1 MNNSSLYLIVT
12 IAFMVALAVIGI
24 MISRGVKSSV
34 DWMVAGKSLGK
45 IPMAG
50 TYFATIVSAT
60 SIMSY
65 MGYYYLNGWAGWWN
79 AAGTLMTSFLAC
91 LYFAKKIR
99 QSECN
104 TLPEFIEKRYSR
116 GFSIVASLLVVLC
129 CTALLANQITG
140 ATIILQTF
148 SNWSTVTCCIVLL
161 LVFIVFTC
169 IGGMK
174 AVAWTDTICALIIIL
189 GVWIIAVQF
198 LGKVGGFG
206 AMNAGIAAINPE
218 FVKGF
223 STEIPAKISPVTALS
238 WVITWGICNFG
249 APQFV
254 ARFMSAESPEVASKS
269 QGITGIGL
277 LLFYVP
283 LVIIGLCGMLIH
295 PGIEKQDQVFTTLVT
310 TEVAPITGAI
320 MLAAVVAAIIS
331 TADSLLLLV
340 ATTFSHDF
348 YCKLKGNVSDKEE
361 LRVSRIATVVFGV
374 GAVVATF
381 FINDTIQTFQAKA
394 VTLMGSALAVTTMVG
409 VAYKRA
415 NKYSA
420 IIAAICGFVTAV
432 IWYTLGQP
440 GGIMAALPAC
450 AVCFIVIMVATLLTP
465 STANETADKEVM
477 ENLFGKE

>member
-1 MNNSSLYLIVT
+1 MGNHALYLGVT
-12 IAFMVALAVIGI
+12 VAFMVALAIIGI
-24 MISRGVKSSV
+24 MISRGVKSSE

-65 MGYYYLNGWAGWWN
+65 MGYYYLNGWSGWWN

-91 LYFAKKIR
+91 LYFAKKVR
-99 QSECN
+99 ESECN
-104 TLPEFIEKRYSR
+104 TLPEFIEKRYNR
-116 GFSIVASLLVVLC
+116 GFSIAASLLVVLC
-129 CTALLANQITG
+129 CTALLANQVTG

-148 SNWSTVTCCIVLL
+148 SDWSTITCCVVLL

-174 AVAWTDTICALIIIL
+174 AVAWTDTICSLVIIG

-198 LGKVGGFG
+198 LFRVGGFT
-206 AMNAGIAAINPE
+206 AMNEGIAAINPE
-218 FVKGF
+218 FVQGF
-223 STEIPAKISPVTALS
+223 SVNIPPLTALS
-238 WVITWGICNFG
+238 WVMTWGICNFG

-295 PGIEKQDQVFTTLVT
+295 PGIESQDLVFTTLVM
-310 TEVAPITGAI
+310 TEVAPLSGAI

-340 ATTFSHDF
+340 ATTFTHDF
-348 YCKLKGNVSDKEE
+348 YCKVKSNVSDKEE
-361 LRVSRIATVVFGV
+361 LLVSRVATVVFGV
-374 GAVVATF
+374 GAVVLTF
-381 FINDTIQTFQAKA
+381 FINDTIQTFQAKS

-409 VAYKRA
+409 VAWKKA
-415 NKYSA
+415 NKISA
-420 IIAAICGFVTAV
+420 IIAGAAGFATAV
-432 IWYTLGQP
+432 IWYALGTT

-450 AVCFIVIMVATLLTP
+450 VVCFVVMMVATWLTP
-465 STANETADKEVM
+465 ASANDTADKEVM
-477 ENLFGKE
+477 ENLFGKGA

>member
-1 MNNSSLYLIVT
+1 MNNNTIYLAVT
-12 IAFMVALAVIGI
+12 VAFMIGLAIIGI
-24 MISRGVKSSV
+24 MISRGVKSSE

-65 MGYYYLNGWAGWWN
+65 MGYYYLNGWPGWWN

-91 LYFAKKIR
+91 IYFARKVR

-116 GFSIVASLLVVLC
+116 AFSIPASLLVVLC
-129 CTALLANQITG
+129 CTALLANQVTG
-140 ATIILQTF
+140 AVILLQSF
-148 SNWSTVTCCIVLL
+148 VDWSTITCCVILL

-174 AVAWTDTICALIIIL
+174 AVAWTDTVCALVIIV
-189 GVWIIAVQF
+189 GVWIIAGEF
-198 LGKVGGFG
+198 LFRVGGFT
-206 AMNAGIAAINPE
+206 AMNEGIAAVDPE
-218 FVKGF
+218 FVQGF
-223 STEIPAKISPVTALS
+223 SVSIPPMTALS

-283 LVIIGLCGMLIH
+283 LAIIGLCGILIH
-295 PGIEKQDQVFTTLVT
+295 PGIEKQDAVFTTLIMSEVT
-310 TEVAPITGAI
+310 PLMGAV

-340 ATTFSHDF
+340 ATTFTHDF
-348 YCKLKGNVSDKEE
+348 YCKVKSNVTDKEE
-361 LRVSRIATVVFGV
+361 LLVSRVSSVVL
-374 GAVVATF
+374 TF

-409 VAYKRA
+409 VAYKKA
-415 NKYSA
+415 NKISA
-420 IIAAICGFVTAV
+420 MIAAVCGFVTAV
-432 IWYTLGQP
+432 IWYALNQP
-440 GGIMAALPAC
+440 FGIMPALPAC
-450 AVCFIVIMVATLLTP
+450 AVCFVVIMVASWITP
-465 STANETADKEVM
+465 ASANDTADKEVM
-477 ENLFGKE
+477 EKLFGKQ

>member
-1 MNNSSLYLIVT
+1 MSNNAIYLTVT
-12 IAFMVALAVIGI
+12 VVFMVALAVIGI
-24 MISRGVKSSV
+24 MISRGVKSSE

-65 MGYYYLNGWAGWWN
+65 MGYYYLNGWSGWWN
-79 AAGTLMTSFLAC
+79 AAGTLLTSFLAC
-91 LYFAKKIR
+91 LYFARKVRK
-99 QSECN
+99 SECN
-104 TLPEFIEKRYSR
+104 TLPELIEKRYSR
-116 GFSIVASLLVVLC
+116 GYSVVASLLVVLC
-129 CTALLANQITG
+129 CTALLANQVTG
-140 ATIILQTF
+140 AIIILQSF
-148 SNWSTVTCCIVLL
+148 SDWSTITCCVILL
-161 LVFIVFTC
+161 AVFIVFTC

-174 AVAWTDTICALIIIL
+174 AVAWTDTICSLVIIL
-189 GVWIIAVQF
+189 GVWIIAAQF
-198 LGKVGGFG
+198 LFRVGGFG
-206 AMNAGIAAINPE
+206 AMNEGIAAIDPE

-223 STEIPAKISPVTALS
+223 SVKIPPLTALS

-295 PGIEKQDQVFTTLVT
+295 PGIEKQDAVFTTLVM
-310 TEVAPITGAI
+310 TEVVPISGAI

-348 YCKLKGNVSDKEE
+348 YCKVKKNVSDKEE
-361 LRVSRIATVVFGV
+361 LLVSRIATLVFGI
-374 GAVVATF
+374 GAVVLTF
-381 FINDTIQTFQAKA
+381 FINDTIQTFQAKS
-394 VTLMGSALAVTTMVG
+394 VTLMGSALAITTMVG
-409 VAYKRA
+409 VAWKRV
-415 NKYSA
+415 NKISA
-420 IIAAICGFVTAV
+420 ILSALCGFATAV
-432 IWYTLGQP
+432 VWYSLGQP

-450 AVCFIVIMVATLLTP
+450 AVSFVVIMIATWLTP
-465 STANETADKEVM
+465 ADANKDADPEVM
-477 ENLFGKE
+477 ENLFGKETA

>member
-1 MNNSSLYLIVT
+1 MNNNTIYLAVT
-12 IAFMVALAVIGI
+12 VAFMIGLAIIGI
-24 MISRGVKSSV
+24 MISRGVKSSE

-65 MGYYYLNGWAGWWN
+65 MGYYYLNGWPGWWN

-91 LYFAKKIR
+91 IYFARKVR

-116 GFSIVASLLVVLC
+116 AFSIPASLLVVLC
-129 CTALLANQITG
+129 CTALLANQVTG
-140 ATIILQTF
+140 AVILLQSF
-148 SNWSTVTCCIVLL
+148 VDWSTITCCVILL

-174 AVAWTDTICALIIIL
+174 AVAWTDTVCSLVIIV
-189 GVWIIAVQF
+189 GVWIIAGEF
-198 LGKVGGFG
+198 LFRVGGFT
-206 AMNAGIAAINPE
+206 AMNEGIAAVNPE
-218 FVKGF
+218 FVQGF
-223 STEIPAKISPVTALS
+223 SVSIPPMTALS

-283 LVIIGLCGMLIH
+283 LAIIGLCGILIH
-295 PGIEKQDQVFTTLVT
+295 PGIEKQDAVFTTLIMSEVT
-310 TEVAPITGAI
+310 PLMGAV

-340 ATTFSHDF
+340 ATTFTHDF
-348 YCKLKGNVSDKEE
+348 YCKVKSNVTDKEE
-361 LRVSRIATVVFGV
+361 LLVSRVSTIVFGV
-374 GAVVATF
+374 GSVVLTF

-409 VAYKRA
+409 VAYKKA
-415 NKYSA
+415 NKISA
-420 IIAAICGFVTAV
+420 MIAAVCGFVTAV
-432 IWYTLGQP
+432 IWYALNQP
-440 GGIMAALPAC
+440 FGIMPALPAC
-450 AVCFIVIMVATLLTP
+450 AVCFVVIMVASWITP
-465 STANETADKEVM
+465 ASANDTADKEVM
-477 ENLFGKE
+477 ENLFGKQ

>member
-1 MNNSSLYLIVT
+1 MNDMLYLGVT
-12 IAFMVALAVIGI
+12 VAFMVILAIIGLG
-24 MISRGVKSSV
+24 ISRGVKSSE

-50 TYFATIVSAT
+50 TYFATIISAT

-65 MGYYYLNGWAGWWN
+65 MGYYYLNGWSGWWN

-91 LYFAKKIR
+91 LYFARRVR

-140 ATIILQTF
+140 ATIILQSF
-148 SNWSTVTCCIVLL
+148 SNWSTVTCCFILL
-161 LVFIVFTC
+161 AVFIIFTC

-174 AVAWTDTICALIIIL
+174 AVAWTDTICSLVIIV
-189 GVWIIAVQF
+189 GVWIIAAQF
-198 LGKVGGFG
+198 LGRVGGFG
-206 AMNAGIAAINPE
+206 AMNAGIAQVDPE
-218 FVKGF
+218 FVRGF
-223 STEIPAKISPVTALS
+223 SVKIPPMTALS

-283 LVIIGLCGMLIH
+283 LVLIGLCGMLIH
-295 PGIEKQDQVFTTLVT
+295 PGIEKQDQVFTTLVM
-310 TEVAPITGAI
+310 TEVSPISGAV

-340 ATTFSHDF
+340 ATTFTHDF
-348 YCKLKGNVSDKEE
+348 YCKIKTGVSDKEE
-361 LRVSRIATVVFGV
+361 LMVSRISTLVFGI
-374 GAVVATF
+374 GAVILTF
-381 FINDTIQTFQAKA
+381 FINDTIQALQAKA
-394 VTLMGSALAVTTMVG
+394 VTLMGAALAVTTMVG

-415 NKYSA
+415 NKISA
-420 IIAAICGFVTAV
+420 SLAAVCGFVTAAV
-432 IWYTLGQP
+432 WYYLDQP
-440 GGIMAALPAC
+440 FGIMPALPAC
-450 AVCFIVIMVATLLTP
+450 AVCFIVIMAATQLTP
-465 STANETADKEVM
+465 ASANDTADKEVM
-477 ENLFGKE
+477 ENLFGKDRA

>member
-1 MNNSSLYLIVT
+1 
-12 IAFMVALAVIGI
+12 
-24 MISRGVKSSV
+24 
-34 DWMVAGKSLGK
+34 MVAGKSLGK

-65 MGYYYLNGWAGWWN
+65 MGYYYLNGWPGWWN

-91 LYFAKKIR
+91 IYFARKVR

-116 GFSIVASLLVVLC
+116 AFSIPASLLVVLC
-129 CTALLANQITG
+129 CTALLANQVTG
-140 ATIILQTF
+140 AVILLQSF
-148 SNWSTVTCCIVLL
+148 VDWSTITCCVILL

-174 AVAWTDTICALIIIL
+174 AVAWTDTVCALVIIV
-189 GVWIIAVQF
+189 GVWIIAGEF
-198 LGKVGGFG
+198 LFRVGGFT
-206 AMNAGIAAINPE
+206 AMNEGIAAVNPE
-218 FVKGF
+218 FVQGF
-223 STEIPAKISPVTALS
+223 SVSIPPMTALS

-283 LVIIGLCGMLIH
+283 LAIIGLCGILIH
-295 PGIEKQDQVFTTLVT
+295 PGIEKQDAVFTTLIMSEVT
-310 TEVAPITGAI
+310 PLMGAV

-340 ATTFSHDF
+340 ATTFTHDF
-348 YCKLKGNVSDKEE
+348 YCKVKSNVTDKEE
-361 LRVSRIATVVFGV
+361 LLVSRVSTIVFGV
-374 GAVVATF
+374 GSVVLTF

-409 VAYKRA
+409 VAYKKA
-415 NKYSA
+415 NKISA
-420 IIAAICGFVTAV
+420 MIAAVCGFVTAV
-432 IWYTLGQP
+432 IWYALNQP
-440 GGIMAALPAC
+440 FGIMPALPGC
-450 AVCFIVIMVATLLTP
+450 AVCFVVIMVASWITP
-465 STANETADKEVM
+465 ASANDTADKEVM
-477 ENLFGKE
+477 ENLFGKQ

>member
-1 MNNSSLYLIVT
+1 MNNNTIYLAVT
-12 IAFMVALAVIGI
+12 VAFMIGLAIIGI
-24 MISRGVKSSV
+24 MISRGVKSSE

-65 MGYYYLNGWAGWWN
+65 MGYYYLNGWPGWWN

-91 LYFAKKIR
+91 LYFAGKVRK
-99 QSECN
+99 SECN

-116 GFSIVASLLVVLC
+116 AFSIPASLLVVLC
-129 CTALLANQITG
+129 CTALLANQVTG
-140 ATIILQTF
+140 AVILLQSF
-148 SNWSTVTCCIVLL
+148 VDWSTITCCVILL

-174 AVAWTDTICALIIIL
+174 AVAWTDTVCALVIIV
-189 GVWIIAVQF
+189 GVWIIAGEF
-198 LGKVGGFG
+198 LFRVGGFN
-206 AMNAGIAAINPE
+206 AMNEGIAAVDPE
-218 FVKGF
+218 FIQGF
-223 STEIPAKISPVTALS
+223 SVSIPPMTALS

-283 LVIIGLCGMLIH
+283 LAIIGLCGILIH
-295 PGIEKQDQVFTTLVT
+295 PGIEKQDAVFTTLIM
-310 TEVAPITGAI
+310 TEVTPLMGAV

-340 ATTFSHDF
+340 ATTFTHDF
-348 YCKLKGNVSDKEE
+348 YCKVKSNVTDKEE
-361 LRVSRIATVVFGV
+361 LLVSRISTIVFGV
-374 GAVVATF
+374 GSVVLTF
-381 FINDTIQTFQAKA
+381 FINDTIQTFQAKS

-409 VAYKRA
+409 VAYKKA
-415 NKYSA
+415 NKISA
-420 IIAAICGFVTAV
+420 MIAAVCGFATAV
-432 IWYTLGQP
+432 VWYALDQP
-440 GGIMAALPAC
+440 FGIMPALPSC
-450 AVCFIVIMVATLLTP
+450 AVCFVVIMVASWVTP
-465 STANETADKEVM
+465 ASANDTADKEVM